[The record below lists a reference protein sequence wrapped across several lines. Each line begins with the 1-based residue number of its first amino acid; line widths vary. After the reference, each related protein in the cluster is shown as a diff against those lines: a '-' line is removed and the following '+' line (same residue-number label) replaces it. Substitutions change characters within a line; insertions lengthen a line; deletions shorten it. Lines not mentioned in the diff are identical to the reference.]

1 MPMLFPF
8 ALNVVIGTTYSFLV
22 VMFFISAFLFLVFN
36 LWKIHIQCVEH
47 KVLRVIL
54 ESLAYV
60 VSFLMFLNVWAITT
74 TSGLPYKIVK

>member
-1 MPMLFPF
+1 MLFPF
-8 ALNVVIGTTYSFLV
+8 ALNVVIGTTYRFLV